1 MSSFAIAIKMLRIIT
16 ITISIS
22 ISMTNKFEFEL
33 AFLTECFATEAV
45 HWWLLLRT
53 CACIDLAMLLYFYDE
68 AMHLCVCIYIW
79 PAGVMKPVKCVFQG
93 CSAAAAAIEESVF
106 GKKR

>member
-16 ITISIS
+16 ITIS

-53 CACIDLAMLLYFYDE
+53 CACIDLTMLLYFYDE
-68 AMHLCVCIYIW
+68 AMHLYVSICIW
-79 PAGVMKPVKCVFQG
+79 PASVMKPVKCVFQG